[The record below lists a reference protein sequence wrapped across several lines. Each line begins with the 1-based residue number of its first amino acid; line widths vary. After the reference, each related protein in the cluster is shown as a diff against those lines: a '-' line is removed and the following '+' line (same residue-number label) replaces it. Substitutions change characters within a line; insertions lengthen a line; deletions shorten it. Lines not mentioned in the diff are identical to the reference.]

1 MRIRINWVVLAGF
14 LGCFC
19 SPHGSTLAEP
29 LLKVDFGV
37 SGTALIQPGFIG
49 VAGEISETTH
59 LETVGPYTVS
69 LKAESVD
76 NLGGG
81 FYSTGANAGNIAA
94 GVRNLYR
101 DYYYNNSPYNGEG
114 IELSLGGF
122 ATNHQY
128 DVTLWSYD
136 ADNAG
141 PFGTSTPTSWVPSGA
156 TSGTSGSITNFATPY
171 PTTLSDNS
179 TTLQLSSTT
188 GTLELFGTS
197 TGGFGGTR
205 LNGVMVKDGATTLLA
220 LDFGRPGQ
228 LSSPVQATYTEL
240 SGDTSQATFSQAV
253 GGFNVS
259 LEGQGFYNTTST
271 NLDPVDASVR
281 DFYRDYYYNNATAPG
296 QGVKLTVVGV
306 TPNTDYDLT
315 IWTYDADNFSP
326 TPTTW
331 TPSGMTTGAVGS
343 ITNVREPFPA
353 TLSDNRATIR
363 VRSTSTSLEV
373 RGTTTAG
380 SGGTRLNGFE
390 LSVAPLGVG
399 GDFDDDGIV
408 DAEDYVIWRKYEG
421 TTNVLPNDPSGGV
434 IGAQQYNTWRAQFGQ
449 SAGSGASII
458 SSEVPEPT
466 CLLMLLSIIFLAGFD
481 CDRRR

>member
-1 MRIRINWVVLAGF
+1 MQSRSNWVIVACC

-19 SPHGSTLAEP
+19 VPHASTFAEP

-37 SGTALIQPGFIG
+37 SGTALVQPGFTG
-49 VAGEISETTH
+49 MAGEISETTH
-59 LETVGPYTVS
+59 FESVGPYTVS

-81 FYSTGANAGNIAA
+81 FYSTGGNAGNIAS

-122 ATNHQY
+122 ATNHPY
-128 DVTLWSYD
+128 NVTLWSYD
-136 ADNAG
+136 ADN
-141 PFGTSTPTSWVPSGA
+141 FSETPTTWTPSEA
-156 TSGTSGSITNFATPY
+156 TTGPVGTITNLATPY
-171 PTTLSDNS
+171 PATLIDNS
-179 TTLQLSSTT
+179 TTLQLSTTT
-188 GTLELFGTS
+188 GTLDLFGTS
-197 TGGFGGTR
+197 TAGFGGTR

-228 LSSPVQATYTEL
+228 PSSPTQATYTAL
-240 SGDTSQATFSQAV
+240 LGDTSQSTFSQAV
-253 GGFNVS
+253 GAFNVS

-296 QGVKLTVVGV
+296 PGVKLTVDGV

-315 IWTYDADNFSP
+315 LWSYDADNFSP

-331 TPSGMTTGAVGS
+331 TPEGATTGPVGN
-343 ITNVREPFPA
+343 ITNVRAPFPT
-353 TLSDNRATIR
+353 TLADNRATIR
-363 VRSTSTSLEV
+363 VRSTTTSLQIK
-373 RGTTTAG
+373 GTTTGG

-390 LSVAPLGVG
+390 LSIATLGVD
-399 GDFDDDGIV
+399 GDYNDDGTV
-408 DAEDYVIWRKYEG
+408 DAEDYVIWRKNAG
-421 TTNVLPNDPSGGV
+421 TTNTLPHDPSGGT
-434 IGAQQYNTWRAQFGQ
+434 IGTQQYNTWRAHFGQ
-449 SAGSGASII
+449 SAASGTNNFGST
-458 SSEVPEPT
+458 VPEPST
-466 CLLMLLSIIFLAGFD
+466 ILGFLWLALFAAGPAS
-481 CDRRR
+481 RRNR